1 MKTADLLGRYRVH
14 CHSRLY
20 STTQQTFKSDKK
32 ITQSVKGTGGTLKS
46 NVATYSIVLANQ

>member
-14 CHSRLY
+14 RHSRLY

-32 ITQSVKGTGGTLKS
+32 ITQSVRGTGGTLKS